1 MCVINILNFVFTK
14 KVEID
19 LYIFYNT
26 FILIITMFSPYNKYY
41 LILFN
46 WKQLPHKRELLSL
59 KKFQIF

>member
-1 MCVINILNFVFTK
+1 MYIINILNFVFTK

-46 WKQLPHKRELLSL
+46 WKQLLHKRELLSL